1 MKKNKFKAIKIFS
14 LILAITFVFSL
25 FIIPQAKLNAKT
37 TFEDELVVQLLSKKY
52 KIVIPLYSAEDN
64 LVAFYVSS
72 GNNYYILNSVNYE
85 IIEMSDE
92 HNIGFIEQSQVHS
105 ERIIYISPLNYYSKS
120 TEGII
125 KNQFLEVLDKY
136 PIQATDFEDTAF
148 KRVEVNKAELFSNR
162 TNEYNPEFG
171 ISDHFINYS
180 SYIPNYSYNPDNICG
195 STAAAMLLMYYDKVY
210 NDSYV
215 PNSWESSNGVYLI
228 EKLVPFIENPRGAG
242 SSMLDAIN
250 GLNNY
255 LTQRGFSRTV
265 YNRSSYS
272 LDLRK
277 GPAML
282 DLGKG
287 IQPYGE
293 HWVVAYGY
301 RQFNNIAQVLPP
313 ELSSLTFTDSFKL
326 LSPGET
332 VSYLIFVVDGWGNRG
347 ALINQKYIEGALYL
361 RWEKIGIPCC

>member
-37 TFEDELVVQLLSKKY
+37 MFEDELIVQLLSKKY
-52 KIVIPLYSAEDN
+52 KTVIPLYSADDN
-64 LVAFYVSS
+64 LVAFYVSN
-72 GNNYYILNSVNYE
+72 GNNYYILNSMNYE

-92 HNIGFIEQSQVHS
+92 HNIDFIEQSQVHS
-105 ERIIYISPLNYYSKS
+105 ERIIYTSPLNYYSKS

-162 TNEYNPEFG
+162 TNGYNPEFG
-171 ISDHFINYS
+171 TSDHFVNYS
-180 SYIPNYSYNPDNICG
+180 SYIPNYSYNPNRICG

-210 NDSYV
+210 NDNYV
-215 PNSWESSNGVYLI
+215 PNSWESSDGVTLI
-228 EKLVPFIENPRGAG
+228 KKLVPFIDGFFPG
-242 SSMLDAIN
+242 SDMKDARN

-255 LTQRGFSRTV
+255 LHQRVSARTA
-265 YNRSSYS
+265 YSRSSYS
-272 LDLRK
+272 LDLRN

-282 DLGKG
+282 DLGRG

-293 HWVVAYGY
+293 HWVVGYGY
-301 RQFNNIAQVLPP
+301 RQFNNIAQALPP
-313 ELSSLTFTDSFKL
+313 ELSSLTSTNSFKQ

-347 ALINQKYIEGALYL
+347 VLINQKYIEGALYL
-361 RWEKIGIPCC
+361 RWEKIGIHCC